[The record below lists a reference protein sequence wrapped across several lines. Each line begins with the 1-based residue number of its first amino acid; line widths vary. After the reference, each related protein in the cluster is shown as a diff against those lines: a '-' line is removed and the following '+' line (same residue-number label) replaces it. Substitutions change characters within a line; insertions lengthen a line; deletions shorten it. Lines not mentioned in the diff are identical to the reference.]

1 MTHHTTP
8 SPCPAAGHCTGSDV
22 TSPASSG
29 TQHPAVPHSETITA
43 ALSLHWDLDD
53 AEVTPLMGGM
63 NSATWHVTCH
73 GDEWVAKAVP
83 DGPPAEQFRY
93 GLDLASHVEENG
105 IPCGAPVTSKDGR
118 RTVGTAGHELA
129 LLRWVPGRELD
140 GRSEGDMVLMGVTL
154 ARAHQ
159 TLGTEPVTEDQ
170 AWSRFDLLAG
180 IEDTAVLHARP
191 WIRPAVEGVVTRL
204 RRLRPETLTWG
215 PVHGDPAPEHFRLDA
230 DTGLCGLIDWGASS
244 CWARMYDLA
253 TVVMDAGGPD
263 GARPL
268 IRAYLEHGALSSDEV
283 GRALL
288 PLLDFRYAINT
299 LFYAGRILR
308 DDLTGVADRAGN
320 EERMEQARRWLVR

>member
-8 SPCPAAGHCTGSDV
+8 SSRPAAGQRTGSDV
-22 TSPASSG
+22 TPPSSSG
-29 TQHPAVPHSETITA
+29 TKHPAVPHSETIA
-43 ALSLHWDLDD
+43 DALSLHWGLDN

-63 NSATWHVTCH
+63 NSATWHVKRH
-73 GDEWVAKAVP
+73 GQEWVAKAVP
-83 DGPPAEQFRY
+83 DGPPAEEFRY
-93 GLDLASHVEENG
+93 GLNLASRVEKTG

-118 RTVGTAGHELA
+118 RTVGIGGQELA

-140 GRSEGDMVLMGVTL
+140 GRDEGDMVLMGVTL

-159 TLGTEPVTEDQ
+159 ALGTEPVTEDQ

-180 IEDTAVLHARP
+180 IDDPAVLDARP
-191 WIRPAVEGVVTRL
+191 WIRPAIERVITGL
-204 RRLRPETLTWG
+204 RRLRPATLTWG
-215 PVHGDPAPEHFRLDA
+215 PVHGDPAPEHFRLDPE
-230 DTGLCGLIDWGASS
+230 TNLCGLIDWGASS
-244 CWARMYDLA
+244 PWARMYDLA
-253 TVVMDAGGPD
+253 TVVMDTGGPD

-268 IRAYLEHGALSSDEV
+268 IRAYLEHGALSPDEV
-283 GRALL
+283 SKALL